1 MRKGYSIKRI
11 KDICDKSSSNVAQK
25 DLEGRDGDYPI
36 YGASGFIK
44 NVDFYYQD
52 KEYVGIVKDGS
63 GIGRVAFYP
72 PKSSLIGTLQYIIPK
87 AEYDIRY
94 VGYCLQSLDLASY
107 SQGAAIPHIYF
118 RDYGERE
125 VIVAKDK
132 EEQQR
137 IVDIL
142 DREFAKIDA
151 LKANAEKSLQ
161 AAKDLFQATLKKELE
176 LKEGWKPVILK
187 DIAVVRVGPFGSSL
201 HKKDYISGGTPLVNP
216 IHMKDGR
223 VAPDNDFSV
232 NDVKLKELYNYTL
245 KEGDIVFARRGEIG
259 RCALITEKEE
269 GYLCGTGSLFVR
281 FKQGYNSKFLMTL
294 FNSPSVKEQLL
305 AKATGATMLNINST
319 SVENLDLYLPSS
331 QEQECILSCIDD
343 LNDRCNTLQQNY
355 QKTLTLCDDLKQSL
369 LRKAFNGE
377 L

>member
-1 MRKGYSIKRI
+1 MRAGYSVKRI
-11 KDICDKSSSNVAQK
+11 KDICGKGSSNVAQK
-25 DLEGRDGDYPI
+25 DLEGHNGEYPI
-36 YGASGFIK
+36 YGASGLIK
-44 NVDFYYQD
+44 NVDFYHQ
-52 KEYVGIVKDGS
+52 ENECIGLVKDGS
-63 GIGRVAFYP
+63 IGKVFVLP
-72 PKSSLIGTLQYIIPK
+72 PRSSVIGTLQYIFPK
-87 AEYDIRY
+87 EGYTLRFVA
-94 VGYCLQSLDLASY
+94 YCLQSLDFLKY
-107 SQGAAIPHIYF
+107 KVGAVIPHIYF
-118 RDYGERE
+118 RDYGECE
-125 VIVAKDK
+125 ILVPDDIV
-132 EEQQR
+132 EQQR
-137 IVDIL
+137 IVDLL
-142 DREFAKIDA
+142 DQEFAKIDA

-161 AAKDLFQATLKKELE
+161 AAKDLYQATLKKELE
-176 LKEGWKPVILK
+176 PKEGWKPVILK

-223 VAPDNDFSV
+223 VTPDNDFSV
-232 NDVKLKELYNYTL
+232 DDDKLKELCNYTL

-281 FKQGYNSKFLMTL
+281 LKQGYNSKFLITL

-331 QEQECILSCIDD
+331 QKQKRILSCIDD
-343 LNDRCNTLQQNY
+343 LNDKCKALQQNY
-355 QKTLTLCDDLKQSL
+355 RKTHSLCDDLKQAL